1 MADFITAFNKTHDNE
16 GGYKLHKVKGDAGGW
31 TFAGIAYNFHP
42 EWPGWNAVFAGDR
55 GPRVKA
61 LVADFY
67 RAEYWNRISGDKIV
81 SQRKA
86 NRIYDFAVNAGW
98 RTAARYAQRCAGAKE
113 DGRIGPVSLDAING
127 IPARLFLALF
137 KLLRVE
143 HRLRSMERR
152 KSQKKFIVGWLR
164 RDLQG
169 MKYLL
174 NQSQ

>member
-1 MADFITAFNKTHDNE
+1 MAEFITAFNKTHDNE
-16 GGYKLHKVKGDAGGW
+16 GGYKLHRVKDDAGGW
-31 TFAGIAYNFHP
+31 TFAGIAYNYHP
-42 EWPGWNAVFAGDR
+42 DWPGWKAVFAGDR
-55 GPRVKA
+55 GPKVKT

-67 RAEYWNRISGDKIV
+67 RAEYWNRISGDKIQ

-86 NRIYDFAVNAGW
+86 DRIYDFAVNASW
-98 RTAARYAQRCAGAKE
+98 RTAARYAQRCAGVKE
-113 DGRIGPVSLDAING
+113 DGHIGPVSLDAING
-127 IPARLFLALF
+127 MSDRLFLALF

-143 HRLRSMERR
+143 HRLRSVERR

-174 NQSQ
+174 SQSH